1 MHAKADCDK
10 VSGAPRLAKGGGEMR
25 LRRSVPVVAAFGMAV
40 VLGLAA
46 VAVAQR
52 DAAAIERQYKVR
64 EAKVDKNSADQ
75 LYDLAKWC
83 FENKLPERAMAHAL
97 AAHAKAPED
106 VRPKYLIYV
115 MAKGGE
121 EETVTTKKPTIETP
135 TISDEAVQGVF
146 EREGQE
152 AMRGFQAVQGI
163 LLQRCAR
170 CHLGGDEKVKFSLI
184 RQSPRSNKTLAQN
197 FLAIE
202 KYLDRENPE
211 DSRLLQMPLRGEELG
226 HAQVIRNTADPVFRN
241 IVEWIKSL
249 KTAGDRLW

>member
-10 VSGAPRLAKGGGEMR
+10 VAGAPCLAKGGDEMR
-25 LRRSVPVVAAFGMAV
+25 LRRSVPVVAAFGLAA

-46 VAVAQR
+46 MAVAQR
-52 DAAAIERQYKVR
+52 DAAATERQYKAR

-75 LYDLAKWC
+75 LYELAKWC

-115 MAKGGE
+115 MAKGS
-121 EETVTTKKPTIETP
+121 EETVTTKKPTIKTP
-135 TISDEAVQGVF
+135 TISDEEVQGVF
-146 EREGQE
+146 EREGKE
-152 AMRGFQAVQGI
+152 AMRGFQEVQGI
-163 LLQRCAR
+163 LLQRCAK
-170 CHLGGDEKVKFSLI
+170 CHRDGEEKVKFFLI
-184 RQSPRSNKTLAQN
+184 RQLPRSRKTLAQN
-197 FLAIE
+197 FLIIE

-226 HAQVIRNTADPVFRN
+226 HERVIRSPTGPVFRK
-241 IVEWIKSL
+241 IVEWIKSR
-249 KTAGDRLW
+249 KPPIEW